1 MNEQFKF
8 WLYFSVSEVKD
19 KLVRSQLNPFCD
31 EVFFPREWRITD
43 CIASTGN
50 RLRGDGYNDT
60 ETLLIKE
67 ESNTGQ
73 TQRRKVTSLCGRI
86 IILMMT

>member
-1 MNEQFKF
+1 MTRG
-8 WLYFSVSEVKD
+8 L
-19 KLVRSQLNPFCD
+19 P
-31 EVFFPREWRITD
+31 TA
-43 CIASTGN
+43 CIAFTGN
-50 RLRGDGYNDT
+50 RLRGGGYNDT

-67 ESNTGQ
+67 ESNAGQ